1 MFCTCFVVIKANQS
15 TRWGVISKLDKLAK
29 IIITDKQWSIEL
41 IDVASEFRVHWLHS
55 KLFIE
60 TMVEIC

>member
-1 MFCTCFVVIKANQS
+1 MFWTCFVVIKANQS

-41 IDVASEFRVHWLHS
+41 IDVASEFRVH
-55 KLFIE
+55 
-60 TMVEIC
+60 